1 MVLAKYRIAVLET
14 LFHERV
20 SIWIWGCQA
29 EIELALL
36 SVEHY
41 TEDSDSTRGA
51 RTEVETLI
59 YWNLDRTTQR
69 GEVIPKSACEITT
82 PRVHSEGLRLL

>member
-1 MVLAKYRIAVLET
+1 MVLAKYRIEALKT
-14 LFHERV
+14 LFQERV
-20 SIWIWGCQA
+20 SIWIHECQA
-29 EIELALL
+29 EIELVLL

-51 RTEVETLI
+51 RTEIETLI

-69 GEVIPKSACEITT
+69 A
-82 PRVHSEGLRLL
+82 VHLKISL